1 MLDLHTIVIRF
12 ALVLLYGAII
22 GIERE
27 ARHKTAGVKTNCL
40 VALGAAGFAMITDTF
55 GAGNHNPAQ
64 IAAAVVTGIGF
75 IGAGVI
81 IHRGAEVQGVT
92 TAATLW
98 VNAAVGVTVG
108 TGHLNVGTAIFVAV
122 LVVQMTVRPIAAVVA
137 RATKVR
143 RRWNVRVTADPPS
156 LPLIKDA
163 LKASAPIEK
172 DVAMKRDHD
181 RIEWTVRLIAPPE
194 ASLAQL
200 EESLIAV
207 PGVLSVAIEEDE
219 STLGYDV

>member
-1 MLDLHTIVIRF
+1 MLDLHTIITRF

-27 ARHKTAGVKTNCL
+27 ARHKTAGVKTNTL

-108 TGHLNVGTAIFVAV
+108 TGHLVVGTAIFIGV
-122 LVVQMTVRPIAAVVA
+122 LFVQLTVRPIAAIVA
-137 RATKVR
+137 RLTRVQR
-143 RRWNVRVTADPPS
+143 HWNVRVNADSAS
-156 LPLIKDA
+156 LPLIDDA
-163 LKASAPIEK
+163 LKAFATIEK
-172 DVAMKRDHD
+172 DVAMKRDHE

-200 EESLIAV
+200 EESVIAV
-207 PGVLSVAIEEDE
+207 PGVFSVAIEEDE
-219 STLGYDV
+219 GAVGYDV